1 MRLKNIEIRG
11 IDTFHEYFDFRELY
25 ELLCSEDVYVFGE
38 FARPELAK
46 RKWIPLLN
54 VLFGINSFDGTEQK
68 DALCAVNCV
77 RNPADCVRLARP
89 FSPGK
94 PIFEAVD
101 RDAASPVLRL
111 YEPEQF
117 AVEMEVMSQVPCDHL
132 FCKSDERK
140 SMGESIRKAVMDVTE
155 NGKRHLSPEAAAE
168 LYIYF
173 LLHAFAAVPPD
184 RSESLEALRADM
196 DRLCP
201 ILGDS
206 LLDKSVFPLYGKD
219 GEAVFSMEAFSGTEP
234 NGDPLSIIELQNKTD
249 HLLRI
254 DIGGTVLSRL
264 VPAYDSVYAIRR
276 GAQFVAFLPRFRIN
290 GEIAIV
296 RDGGSLYS
304 EWRGTRQIIKTSIPR
319 PAICVQSGMYGT
331 FVVDSDG
338 KLDEES
344 SWPEDAPKLPVV
356 SVDAFGQDYCFIL
369 CDGSVLSLIPK
380 RGWTDMLYAR
390 IDRGGSIGIDSS
402 RSPILDDGTRVAPI
416 QAVDARICDGH
427 FVCMDAHGQIAA
439 DIGLH
444 LDQCVYAIAVCGGGY
459 LFALKE
465 KVCMYSFWGSLL
477 RSWDISGVT
486 ELEACDTAFFYY
498 DAEERGVRMIPFG
511 G

>member
-11 IDTFHEYFDFRELY
+11 VDTFHEYFDYKELY
-25 ELLCSEDVYVFGE
+25 ELLRSEDVYVFGE

-46 RKWIPLLN
+46 RQWITLRA
-54 VLFGINSFDGTEQK
+54 VLFGINDSDGNPQA
-68 DALCAVNCV
+68 DALCAINCV
-77 RNPADCVRLARP
+77 GRPADCVRLTRP
-89 FSPGK
+89 FSPDK

-101 RDAASPVLRL
+101 RDVASPILRL

-117 AVEMEVMSQVPCDHL
+117 AVEMEMMSQFPCAL
-132 FCKSDERK
+132 LCKSGECT
-140 SMGESIRKAVMDVTE
+140 SMGNSIRNAVMDVTE
-155 NGKRHLSPEAAAE
+155 NGKRHLSAEAAAE

-184 RSESLEALRADM
+184 CSESLEALRADM

-206 LLDKSVFPLYGKD
+206 LLDRSIFPLYGKD
-219 GEAVFSMEAFSGTEP
+219 GEAVFSMEAFSGTAP

-249 HLLRI
+249 RLLRI
-254 DIGGTVLSRL
+254 DIGDTVLTRL
-264 VPAYDSVYAIRR
+264 VPAHDSVYAIRK
-276 GAQFVAFLPRFRIN
+276 GAEFVAFLPRFRVN

-296 RDGGSLYS
+296 RDGDSLYS
-304 EWRGTRQIIKTSIPR
+304 EWRGTRQIVKTSIPR

-338 KLDEES
+338 KLDEDA
-344 SWPEDAPKLPVV
+344 SWPETVPGLPVV
-356 SVDAFGQDYCFIL
+356 SVDTYGQDYCFIL
-369 CDGSVLSLIPK
+369 CDGSVLSLVPK

-390 IDRGGSIGIDSS
+390 IDRGGSIGINGS
-402 RSPILDDGTRVAPI
+402 RSPILDDGTCVASI
-416 QAVDARICDGH
+416 QAMDARICDGH
-427 FVCMDAHGQIAA
+427 FVCMDAHGQTAT
-439 DIGLH
+439 DIGLQ
-444 LDQCVYAIAVCGGGY
+444 LDQCVYAIAVCGSGY
-459 LFALKE
+459 LFAMKE
-465 KVCMYSFWGSLL
+465 KVCMYGFRGNLL
-477 RSWDISGVT
+477 RSWDISRVT

-498 DAEERGVRMIPFG
+498 DAEEREVRMIPFG